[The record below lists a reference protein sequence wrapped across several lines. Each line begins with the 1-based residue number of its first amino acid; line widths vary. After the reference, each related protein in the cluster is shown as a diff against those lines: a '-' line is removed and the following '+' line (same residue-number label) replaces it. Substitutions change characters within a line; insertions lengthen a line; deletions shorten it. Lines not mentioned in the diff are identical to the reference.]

1 MRKATDWNSL
11 RVWLYYIS
19 IRSFAM
25 TQHPLPEQ
33 TLEDQIIMRRLAL
46 VVGCFLAFTVAMAVG
61 VGVTMG

>member
-1 MRKATDWNSL
+1 MRKGTDWNSL
-11 RVWLYYIS
+11 GVWLYYIS
-19 IRSFAM
+19 IRSFTM